1 MASLEEILAGGSSES
16 NSLSGGSSPPTLTDQ
31 IAEAIGGLVTTAL
44 KSVLG
49 NLS

>member
-1 MASLEEILAGGSSES
+1 MGSITDSLGSGSS
-16 NSLSGGSSPPTLTDQ
+16 GGAGSSGDSITDQ
-31 IAEAIGGLVTTAL
+31 IAEAIGELVTTAL